1 MQAVMDVS
9 SRIVLLKYK
18 VALFRSF
25 SKSGKRCTGLRPG
38 LEPGPVPS
46 FIDGQA
52 NQEGHVMRLCVF
64 CGSNAGQDPVYFET
78 AQTLGRA
85 LATNG
90 IDLVYGG
97 AAVGLM
103 GAVADAALAKG
114 GHVIGVMPQALVDK
128 EIAHRGLSDL
138 RVVGSMHE
146 RKALM
151 AELADGFIALPG
163 GLGTFE
169 ELFEVWTWAQLGYHR
184 KPCALLNAGG
194 FYDKLTDFLDEV
206 VERGFVKPIHRAM
219 LIVENEPA
227 ALIEAMRAYEP
238 PQVDKW
244 IKAGER

>member
-1 MQAVMDVS
+1 
-9 SRIVLLKYK
+9 
-18 VALFRSF
+18 
-25 SKSGKRCTGLRPG
+25 
-38 LEPGPVPS
+38 
-46 FIDGQA
+46 
-52 NQEGHVMRLCVF
+52 MRLCVF
-64 CGSNAGQDPVYFET
+64 CGSSSGQDPVYFE
-78 AQTLGRA
+78 AARA
-85 LATNG
+85 LGTTMAAQG
-90 IDLVYGG
+90 VDLVYGG
-97 AAVGLM
+97 ASVGLM
-103 GAVADAALAKG
+103 GAVADAVLGTG

-194 FYDKLTDFLDEV
+194 FYDKLTDFLDDV
-206 VERGFVKPIHRAM
+206 VERGFVKPIHRSM
-219 LIVENEPA
+219 LIVENDPA
-227 ALIEAMRAYEP
+227 ALIGAVRAYQP
-238 PQVDKW
+238 PKVDKW

>member
-1 MQAVMDVS
+1 
-9 SRIVLLKYK
+9 
-18 VALFRSF
+18 
-25 SKSGKRCTGLRPG
+25 
-38 LEPGPVPS
+38 
-46 FIDGQA
+46 
-52 NQEGHVMRLCVF
+52 MRLCVF
-64 CGSNAGQDPVYFET
+64 CGSSSGQDPVYLE
-78 AQTLGRA
+78 AARSLGEAMAAR
-85 LATNG
+85 G

-97 AAVGLM
+97 ASVGLM
-103 GAVADAALAKG
+103 GAVADAALGRG

-194 FYDKLTDFLDEV
+194 FYDKLTDFLDDV
-206 VERGFVKPIHRAM
+206 VERGFVKPIHRSM

-227 ALIEAMRAYEP
+227 ALIDAILAYESP
-238 PQVDKW
+238 KVDKW

>member
-1 MQAVMDVS
+1 
-9 SRIVLLKYK
+9 
-18 VALFRSF
+18 
-25 SKSGKRCTGLRPG
+25 
-38 LEPGPVPS
+38 
-46 FIDGQA
+46 
-52 NQEGHVMRLCVF
+52 MRLCVF
-64 CGSNAGQDPVYFET
+64 CGSNAGQDPIYLEM
-78 AQTLGRA
+78 ARA
-85 LATNG
+85 LGETMAGRG

-97 AAVGLM
+97 ASVGLM

-194 FYDKLTDFLDEV
+194 FYDKLTDFLDDV
-206 VERGFVKPIHRAM
+206 VERGFVKPSHRAM

-227 ALIEAMRAYEP
+227 GLIEAVHTYEP
-238 PQVDKW
+238 PKVDKW